1 MCEVLLIFVIFL
13 LGYSDGSSLRSASV
27 DVTRGGECLQGLK
40 LAFEVVN
47 NTMSPTTGAGT

>member
-1 MCEVLLIFVIFL
+1 MLLIFLIFL
-13 LGYSDGSSLRSASV
+13 LGYSNGRSLLSAAV
-27 DVTRGGECLQGLK
+27 DVTREGECLQGLK